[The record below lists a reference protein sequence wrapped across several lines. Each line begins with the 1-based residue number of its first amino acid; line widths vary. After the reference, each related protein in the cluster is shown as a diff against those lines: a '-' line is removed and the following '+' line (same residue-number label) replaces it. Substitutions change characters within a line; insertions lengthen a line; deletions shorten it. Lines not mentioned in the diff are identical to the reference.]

1 MSKPK
6 IVVRA
11 ALTIGGPSVY
21 HEIRGNALIFIRLL
35 LEVLMDILG

>member
-1 MSKPK
+1 MSKLE

-21 HEIRGNALIFIRLL
+21 HEIRGNVVSPAGRTMSWRYI
-35 LEVLMDILG
+35 E